1 MRTNRKERSMTTLL
15 PRISFAAATVLL
27 ASLTGTS
34 ASAQSACYQTCRI
47 QYNWPA
53 GQCASYCRA
62 RTIERGTGQ
71 TGAMFAPAPS
81 TRVTRAYAYRSA
93 PARVYG
99 YRSSPARV
107 YGYTSSTGMG
117 GHWGWLGCR

>member
-1 MRTNRKERSMTTLL
+1 MTTLL
-15 PRISFAAATVLL
+15 PRISLAAATVLL
-27 ASLTGTS
+27 TALTGTS

-62 RTIERGTGQ
+62 RTAERATGQ

-81 TRVTRAYAYRSA
+81 TRVTRAYGYRSA
-93 PARVYG
+93 PARVY
-99 YRSSPARV
+99 RSTSAPARV
-107 YGYTSSTGMG
+107 YGYTSTGHG
-117 GHWGWLGCR
+117 WGWLGCR